1 MPNLPT
7 LKLEWGVEGLNLAV
21 DREDNIVIIDQLR
34 FSSAVVTAIALGF
47 TIEPTLDKTR
57 KTESF
62 SLSPTAFLGKSPRRV
77 VIASPN
83 GAYLSFNAKGEK
95 QVVYGSILNA
105 KAVAEWVDNLNENT
119 TLLAAGEVDVEGRE
133 QFLDKQ
139 EKIKTKENKIFA
151 FEDFIAAGAIAY
163 FSKMNKSEY
172 CIEAQNLYVE
182 VKDRLLDRI
191 IDTTSHRYNEAKGKG
206 KDTVLCA
213 QLNFYKVVPK
223 LHFINNVPEITAD

>member
-1 MPNLPT
+1 MKSLT
-7 LKLEWGVEGLNLAV
+7 IMQLEWGVEGIKSAV
-21 DREDNIVIIDQLR
+21 ARKDNIVIIDQLR
-34 FSSAVVTAIALGF
+34 FSSAVVTATALGF
-47 TIEPTLDKTR
+47 TIEPTSDKTR

-83 GAYLSFNAKGEK
+83 GAYLSLNAKGEK

-119 TLLAAGEVDVEGRE
+119 TLLAAGEVDTEERE
-133 QFLDKQ
+133 QFLDEQ
-139 EKIKTKENKIFA
+139 ERIKTRDNKIFA

-172 CIEAQNLYVE
+172 CTEAQSLYDE
-182 VKDRLLDRI
+182 VKNILLDSI
-191 IDTTSHRYNEAKGKG
+191 INTASHRYNEAKGKG
-206 KDTVLCA
+206 NDTALCT

-223 LHFINNVPEITAD
+223 LHFINNIPEITAD